1 MAPER
6 VLVLAEADYRYGVGP
21 LRIRVERIDR
31 ANPARYDG
39 EIWYPIE
46 GIQVT
51 GDGTELRRREVL
63 VRANRLLFP
72 AEPRRPEG
80 LA

>member
-31 ANPARYDG
+31 ANPAQYDG
-39 EIWYPIE
+39 EIW
-46 GIQVT
+46 
-51 GDGTELRRREVL
+51 
-63 VRANRLLFP
+63 
-72 AEPRRPEG
+72 
-80 LA
+80 